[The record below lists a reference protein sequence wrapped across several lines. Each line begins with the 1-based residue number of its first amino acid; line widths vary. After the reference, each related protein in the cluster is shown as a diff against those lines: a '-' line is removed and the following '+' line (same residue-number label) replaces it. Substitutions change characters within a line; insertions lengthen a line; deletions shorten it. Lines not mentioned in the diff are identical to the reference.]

1 MLIAAYGGRCAVTG
15 CDAVEALEAAH
26 IVPYRG
32 PETNHVTNGI
42 LLRSDLHTLFDL
54 GMVAIDTTTMTLVLD
69 SRIANSSYMELSGT
83 LIRVPHIVAEHPS
96 DALLDY
102 HRLWSGL

>member
-1 MLIAAYGGRCAVTG
+1 MTG
-15 CDAVEALEAAH
+15 CDAVKAQEDAH

-42 LLRSDLHTLFDL
+42 LLRSDRHTLFDL
-54 GMVAIDTTTMTLVLD
+54 GMVAIDTTIMTLMLD
-69 SRIANSSYMELSGT
+69 SRIANSSYMEFSGT
-83 LIRVPHIVAEHPS
+83 FIRVHDIVAEHPS

>member
-54 GMVAIDTTTMTLVLD
+54 GMVAIDTTTMTLGLD

-83 LIRVPHIVAEHPS
+83 LIRAPNIVAEHPS

>member
-83 LIRVPHIVAEHPS
+83 LIRVPNIVAEHPS